1 MKCPLVEVY
10 ILPKLNFEVLNFNLI
25 SLAKFHYFFAFKLF
39 YLVFNSFQN
48 ILKILQ
54 VKILPTRQRLNSV
67 QSTMATIKVK
77 GLSIA
82 ISGNVSWLSILIF
95 FSYRKRGGVLDG
107 KGGIYLE
114 N

>member
-1 MKCPLVEVY
+1 M
-10 ILPKLNFEVLNFNLI
+10 
-25 SLAKFHYFFAFKLF
+25 
-39 YLVFNSFQN
+39 
-48 ILKILQ
+48 ILQ

-82 ISGNVSWLSILIF
+82 ISGNVSCLSILIF
-95 FSYRKRGGVLDG
+95 FSYRKRGGVFDG
-107 KGGIYLE
+107 EGGIYLE